1 MVVKVL
7 IAALIAATGGVP
19 AGMAA
24 PQSST
29 VLVVFRW
36 SAAEARQGVAVD
48 QQFFYAIDNNR
59 IGKYEKKTG
68 RRVAH
73 WEGDR
78 KLFPH
83 INSCS
88 VNGGELICAASNHPA
103 VPMASA
109 IEIFSTAT
117 LKHLRTVALPP
128 YPGSLTWIERH
139 GGAWYALFA
148 NYDAGH
154 GGEPGHD
161 HRWTLL
167 MRLDDEFRAV
177 RSWHF
182 PDDLL
187 DRFAPMSSSGG
198 SWNSDGL
205 LYVTGHNRPELYALR
220 LPEAGTLIEHVATVP
235 LPSDGQAIDWDP
247 VEPRL
252 LWSID
257 RTTRSV
263 IASRVAEVAACAGSN
278 HCRR

>member
-88 VNGGELICAASNHPA
+88 VNRGELICAASIIP
-103 VPMASA
+103 PCQWQR

-139 GGAWYALFA
+139 GGAWYALSPITMRVM
-148 NYDAGH
+148 AGN
-154 GGEPGHD
+154 PA
-161 HRWTLL
+161 T
-167 MRLDDEFRAV
+167 
-177 RSWHF
+177 
-182 PDDLL
+182 
-187 DRFAPMSSSGG
+187 
-198 SWNSDGL
+198 
-205 LYVTGHNRPELYALR
+205 TI
-220 LPEAGTLIEHVATVP
+220 AGP
-235 LPSDGQAIDWDP
+235 
-247 VEPRL
+247 
-252 LWSID
+252 
-257 RTTRSV
+257 
-263 IASRVAEVAACAGSN
+263 C
-278 HCRR
+278 

>member
-1 MVVKVL
+1 MVVEAL
-7 IAALIAATGGVP
+7 IAALVAA
-19 AGMAA
+19 AA
-24 PQSST
+24 PATAVITPPEPSQAP
-29 VLVVFRW
+29 VLFRW

-48 QQFFYAIDNNR
+48 DRYFYAIDNNR

-68 RRVAH
+68 RAVAH

-78 KLFPH
+78 RLFPH

-88 VNGGELICAASNHPA
+88 VGGGELICAASNHPA

-109 IEIFSTAT
+109 VEIFSAAT

-161 HRWTLL
+161 HHWTLL

-198 SWNSDGL
+198 SWNADGL

-220 LPEAGTLIEHVATVP
+220 LPEAGTMIEHVATLP

-247 VEPRL
+247 VQPRL

-257 RTTRSV
+257 RATKSV
-263 IASRVAEVAACAGSN
+263 IASRVAVVAGCTGSS
-278 HCRR
+278 HCPR

>member
-1 MVVKVL
+1 MIVNAL
-7 IAALIAATGGVP
+7 LAALFAAAGPLPADAPKPDSSPVP
-19 AGMAA
+19 
-24 PQSST
+24 
-29 VLVVFRW
+29 VVFRW
-36 SAAEARQGVAVD
+36 SASEARQGVAVD
-48 QQFFYAIDNNR
+48 DRYFYAIDNNR

-68 RRVAH
+68 RAVAH

-88 VNGGELICAASNHPA
+88 VNGAELICAASNHPS
-103 VPMASA
+103 VPMSSA
-109 IEIFSTAT
+109 VEIFSTAT
-117 LKHLRTVALPP
+117 LKHIRSVALPP
-128 YPGSLTWIERH
+128 YSGSLTWIERH

-167 MRLDDEFRAV
+167 IRLDDEFRAV

-198 SWNSDGL
+198 SWNVDGL

-220 LPEAGTLIEHVATVP
+220 LPEAGTVIEHVATAP

-247 VEPRL
+247 VQPRL

-257 RTTRSV
+257 RATRSV
-263 IASRVAEVAACAGSN
+263 IASRVPAATACAGSG
-278 HCRR
+278 HCPR